1 MNPGSRPH
9 RFRGLRHTAVLWGG
23 GGLLLNLT
31 IGLLLFR
38 DAAWALVFAGF
49 GLILGVTM
57 AVVEARMQARSA
69 SDATQSDGEG
79 HGQEL

>member
-1 MNPGSRPH
+1 MKLGPPRQ
-9 RFRGLRHTAVLWGG
+9 RFRGLRYTALLWGG

-38 DAAWALVFAGF
+38 DPVWAIVFAGF
-49 GLILGVTM
+49 GLLLGVTM
-57 AVVEARMQARSA
+57 ALVEARLQARSA
-69 SDATQSDGEG
+69 SNATPADGEG

>member
-1 MNPGSRPH
+1 MKPLSSRQ
-9 RFRGLRHTAVLWGG
+9 RFRGLRHTAILWGS

-38 DAAWALVFAGF
+38 DAVWALVFAGF

-57 AVVEARMQARSA
+57 AVVETRLQARAA
-69 SDATQSDGEG
+69 SNTTGSDGEG

>member
-1 MNPGSRPH
+1 MKPTPTPQ
-9 RFRGLRHTAVLWGG
+9 RFRGLRATAVLWGG

-38 DAAWALVFAGF
+38 DPVWAVVFGGF
-49 GLILGVTM
+49 GLVLGVTM
-57 AVVEARMQARSA
+57 AVVEARMQARSEA
-69 SDATQSDGEG
+69 DATRSDGEG

>member
-1 MNPGSRPH
+1 MKPSPPRQ

-38 DAAWALVFAGF
+38 DPAWAVVFGGF
-49 GLILGVTM
+49 GLVLGVTM
-57 AVVEARMQARSA
+57 SVVEARMQARSV
-69 SDATQSDGEG
+69 SDATRSDGEG

>member
-1 MNPGSRPH
+1 MKPTPSPQS
-9 RFRGLRHTAVLWGG
+9 FRRLRHTAVLWGS

-38 DAAWALVFAGF
+38 DAVWALVFAGF

-69 SDATQSDGEG
+69 SNATQSDGEG

>member
-1 MNPGSRPH
+1 MSPDPRPQ
-9 RFRGLRHTAVLWGG
+9 RFRGLRHTAILWGS

-38 DAAWALVFAGF
+38 DAAWALVFAAF

-57 AVVEARMQARSA
+57 AVVESRLQARSA
-69 SDATQSDGEG
+69 SNATRSDGEG

>member
-1 MNPGSRPH
+1 MKPGPPGQ
-9 RFRGLRHTAVLWGG
+9 RFRGLRQTALLWGS

-69 SDATQSDGEG
+69 SNAAESDGEAN
-79 HGQEL
+79 GQEL

>member
-1 MNPGSRPH
+1 MKPLSSRQ
-9 RFRGLRHTAVLWGG
+9 RFRGLRYTAVLWGG

-38 DAAWALVFAGF
+38 DPVWALIFGGF

-57 AVVEARMQARSA
+57 AVMEARLQARSA
-69 SDATQSDGEG
+69 SKAIQSDGEG
-79 HGQEL
+79 HDPEL